1 MPGHKEMPARGLMDA
16 LRHPTRR
23 EFLARAGVI
32 VWTIFNLVILILVW
46 RDPGASSVVG
56 NYRQA
61 ALGWWAGRDIFGGA
75 IDGFLYLPSFAVLYT
90 PFAILG
96 EPWGDILWRLVS
108 VGALTYAVWHAI
120 RLYLPARSFEAFG
133 PVLLL
138 ILPAGSAALRNGQA
152 TTLLL
157 ALMLLAAVA
166 VAQQRWWPAAVLLGL
181 ALAVKPLA
189 VVLLLLAGALYYRPL
204 APRLVLCV
212 ILVLA
217 LPFLRPDPAAA
228 WHLYGLGLDKLLA
241 SAAPGPRAWSDI
253 TGLLDAIGLS
263 ASPVAL
269 TGLRLATAA
278 ATLAIGY
285 LALRRQD
292 GEIAALDLF
301 ALSICYLM
309 LMNPRTEENTYIMF
323 ATVMGLF
330 AVLLAQR
337 EHRLAR
343 SWLLAA
349 FCIALGNQAYGNWI
363 FRPTVLWLKP
373 LLCLVFL
380 PTLIEACLGAL
391 FRREP
396 GASGAISG

>member
-1 MPGHKEMPARGLMDA
+1 MES

-23 EFLARAGVI
+23 EFLARSGLI
-32 VWTIFNLVILILVW
+32 VWTIFNLVILVLVW

-61 ALGWWAGRDIFGGA
+61 ALGWWAGRDIFGRG

-108 VGALTYAVWHAI
+108 VGALTYAVWRAI

-166 VAQQRWWPAAVLLGL
+166 VAQGRWRPAAVLLGL

-189 VVLLLLAGALYYRPL
+189 IVLLLLAGALYYRPL

-217 LPFLRPDPAAA
+217 LPFLHPDPAAP
-228 WHLYGLGLDKLLA
+228 WRLYGLGVDKLLA
-241 SAAPGPRAWSDI
+241 SGTPGPRAWSDI
-253 TGLLDAIGLS
+253 TGFLGSIGLE
-263 ASPVAL
+263 APPLAL
-269 TGLRLATAA
+269 TSVRLAAAA
-278 ATLAIGY
+278 ATLGIGY

-292 GEIAALDLF
+292 AEIAALDLF
-301 ALSICYLM
+301 ALSVCYLM
-309 LMNPRTEENTYIMF
+309 LMNPRTEENTYIML

-330 AVLLAQR
+330 AVLLVQR
-337 EHRLAR
+337 GHRPAR
-343 SWLLAA
+343 GWLLAA
-349 FCIALGNQAYGNWI
+349 FCIALGNQAYGDWI

-373 LLCLVFL
+373 LLCLAFL
-380 PTLIEACLGAL
+380 PILIEACLGSL
-391 FRREP
+391 FGREP
-396 GASGAISG
+396 GARGAISG